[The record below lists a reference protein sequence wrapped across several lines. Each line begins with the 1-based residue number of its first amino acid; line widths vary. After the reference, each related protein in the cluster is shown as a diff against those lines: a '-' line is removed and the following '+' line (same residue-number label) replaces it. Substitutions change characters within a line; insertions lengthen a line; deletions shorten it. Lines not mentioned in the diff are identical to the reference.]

1 MKKNYFML
9 AAATMMFAA
18 CAETDLV
25 NEVNME
31 EAPKAIEF
39 DAFANKTTRAE
50 IGTDNPLTKTTLKV
64 WGWKTVEEKNT
75 DIFNGIG
82 VEYDSK
88 WTYIDDSD
96 VKYWDQKA
104 IYNFYAA
111 SPFTEN
117 VGIEGD
123 IEDKTIKITGVT
135 GGAADA
141 DATVDYLITRATS
154 VESGATPSVVDFT
167 LSHIMSKVTVQ
178 VKYSDELV
186 ANGATLTA
194 LKMEGWNG
202 NAGTFTQNKLEL
214 ADEKEE
220 GEEDDVYVLKEW
232 DIKDTSTG
240 SYDFLKATATTED
253 DIELGTATAKYVGS
267 YLMVPQTI
275 AANTLKF
282 TISYT
287 ITRGTG
293 ESATTETFT
302 QQVGVVKDVQTWET
316 NTHYVYTIT
325 IKPNA
330 IEFGTATV
338 KEWTVEKNEDETN
351 KEYPVPVN

>member
-50 IGTDNPLTKTTLKV
+50 IGTQDNPLTKTTLKV
-64 WGWKTVEEKNT
+64 WGWKTVEQVNT
-75 DIFNGIG
+75 DIFSGIG
-82 VEYDSK
+82 VKYDDK
-88 WTYIDDSD
+88 WTYMNAND
-96 VKYWDQKA
+96 VKYWDQNA

-111 SPFTEN
+111 SPFAEN
-117 VGIEGD
+117 VTINGD
-123 IEDKTIKITGVT
+123 IDDCTIQITGVT
-135 GGAADA
+135 GGAADADA

-154 VESGATPSVVDFT
+154 VESGATPSLVDFT

-186 ANGATLTA
+186 TSGATLTA
-194 LKMEGWNG
+194 LTMDGWNAS
-202 NAGTFTQNKLEL
+202 AGTFTQN
-214 ADEKEE
+214 ATT
-220 GEEDDVYVLKEW
+220 EW
-232 DIKDTSTG
+232 GITGTSTG
-240 SYDFLKATATTED
+240 SYDFLKATQTED
-253 DIELGTATAKYVGS
+253 DDVTLTTTAQSIGSS
-267 YLMVPQTI
+267 YLMVPQE
-275 AANTLKF
+275 NVTLNF

-287 ITRGTG
+287 LGGETFEAQTG
-293 ESATTETFT
+293 ELT
-302 QQVGVVKDVQTWET
+302 GQTWET

-338 KEWTVEKNEDETN
+338 NGWPIPATEDETTIQ
-351 KEYPVPVN
+351 